1 MNKEDFIKKLPLI
14 TDRLIIKRTTLED
27 VELLLKMDKQE
38 VTQKYLGGIKHK
50 TYEERIKFLKKK
62 LLKEDVI
69 SMTVYVTNK
78 SVGFIDIKI
87 LKNNICELSYIFDN
101 DYTNNG
107 YCTEA
112 CKVIIETLFNSFN
125 IDKIIADT
133 LEDNLSSRKVLE
145 KLNFTISHTETKN
158 NIKFIVYTK
167 EKRC

>member
-1 MNKEDFIKKLPLI
+1 MPAGKEEMFQGTVPGL
-14 TDRLIIKRTTLED
+14 
-27 VELLLKMDKQE
+27 QE
-38 VTQKYLGGIKHK
+38 SEI
-50 TYEERIKFLKKK
+50 
-62 LLKEDVI
+62 
-69 SMTVYVTNK
+69 
-78 SVGFIDIKI
+78 
-87 LKNNICELSYIFDN
+87 
-101 DYTNNG
+101 
-107 YCTEA
+107 TEA